1 MTHIRFNLTEMDRGG
16 AISTSFSGRSEG
28 REVRKVHELDKKMG
42 MVVSMTFIF
51 LVTQPQSILLS
62 SLDFLFKHKKLGM
75 EKFKKNMC
83 SVMMTFKTVYV
94 MSFEVMSRSV
104 LLEHRMS

>member
-62 SLDFLFKHKKLGM
+62 SLDFFIQA
-75 EKFKKNMC
+75 
-83 SVMMTFKTVYV
+83 
-94 MSFEVMSRSV
+94 
-104 LLEHRMS
+104 

>member
-1 MTHIRFNLTEMDRGG
+1 MTRIRFNLTEKDRGG

-62 SLDFLFKHKKLGM
+62 FLDFFIQA
-75 EKFKKNMC
+75 
-83 SVMMTFKTVYV
+83 
-94 MSFEVMSRSV
+94 
-104 LLEHRMS
+104 